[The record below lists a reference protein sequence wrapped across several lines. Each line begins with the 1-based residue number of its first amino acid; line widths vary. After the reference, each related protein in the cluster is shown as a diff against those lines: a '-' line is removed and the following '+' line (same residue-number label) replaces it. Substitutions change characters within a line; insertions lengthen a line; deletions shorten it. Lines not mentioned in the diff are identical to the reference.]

1 MLAWACTVH
10 KVQELSL
17 SKIVVSFQLL
27 KQKNFNYGQIY
38 VALSR
43 VTSLDGLYV
52 LGYFSVKS
60 IRADPRAL
68 NEYNR
73 MRTERSFYDSESE
86 DLNDSSLTISLL
98 NTRSLNKHLIDIA
111 HDERRLKNDVI
122 CLTEIQLSALSNH
135 QSSLDLEDF
144 KVIFNNREDK
154 FQSIAVYSKSEIP
167 IVSHTKLSRAFYIT
181 INKPT
186 FDIRNIKL
194 LVLYKKIFNWLQEFV
209 LNNHIDIILGDFNIN
224 GFEKYDRLSNILSYF
239 NQVVEVSTHISGSL
253 LDHVYVHKE
262 FSRTL
267 FVDVFDVYFS
277 DHDSVKLKFI

>member
-1 MLAWACTVH
+1 M
-10 KVQELSL
+10 
-17 SKIVVSFQLL
+17 L

-68 NEYNR
+68 NAYNR
-73 MRTERSFYDSESE
+73 MRTERSLCDSESE

-98 NTRSLNKHLIDIA
+98 NTRSFNKHLIDIA
-111 HDERRLKNDVI
+111 HDERLLKNDVI
-122 CLTEIQLSALSNH
+122 CLTETQLSALSNH

-154 FQSIAVYSKSEIP
+154 FQSIAVYSKCEIA

-194 LVLYKKIFNWLQEFV
+194 LVLYKKISLPVFCFCNWLQEFV

-224 GFEKYDRLSNILSYF
+224 GFEKNDRLSNILSYF

>member
-1 MLAWACTVH
+1 MLAWGCTVH
-10 KVQELSL
+10 KVQGLSL

-60 IRADPRAL
+60 VRADPRAL

-73 MRTERSFYDSESE
+73 MRTERSLYDSESE
-86 DLNDSSLTISLL
+86 DLNDSSLTTSLL

-111 HDERRLKNDVI
+111 HDERLLKNDVI
-122 CLTEIQLSALSNH
+122 CLTETQLSALSNH
-135 QSSLDLEDF
+135 QSSLVLEDF

-154 FQSIAVYSKSEIP
+154 FQSIAVYSKCEIA

-194 LVLYKKIFNWLQEFV
+194 LVLYKKISLPVFDFCNWLQEFV

-224 GFEKYDRLSNILSYF
+224 GFEK
-239 NQVVEVSTHISGSL
+239 
-253 LDHVYVHKE
+253 K
-262 FSRTL
+262 
-267 FVDVFDVYFS
+267 
-277 DHDSVKLKFI
+277 